1 MTATPQRTGDKGM
14 KKLLTMTM
22 LALCTLGAAAQ
33 GYPARPIR
41 LVVGYTPGGA
51 ADVIARILAEAMGRH
66 LGQTVQVD
74 NKPGAGSTLG
84 TDIVV
89 RAPADGYTLLLGT
102 ATVYGIDQHLYKT
115 KYGVADLTPV
125 TLVAQSPL
133 ILAVNKNLGPRTVAE
148 LIAYARANP
157 GKLNY
162 AHSGI
167 GGTPQLAGIG
177 FEKAV
182 GVPMTHVPYKGGAPA
197 LQAVAAGDVQL
208 SFGTAA
214 SVLPMGQQGLVR
226 MLGVSSL
233 QRSAVAPDLPPL
245 ADQGLPGFD
254 HGFWFGLFGP
264 GKLPTEVTDKLFA
277 AATKALAD
285 PDVKARL
292 LAGGNEASPSKSPAD
307 FGAWAIASGKQ
318 SLERVVAAGVKV
330 D

>member
-1 MTATPQRTGDKGM
+1 MNRKHLLGWMLGTATA
-14 KKLLTMTM
+14 
-22 LALCTLGAAAQ
+22 LAATVAVQPARAQ
-33 GYPARPIR
+33 AYPAKPIR

-51 ADVIARILAEAMGRH
+51 ADVIARIFGEALGRH

-84 TDIVV
+84 SDIVA

-102 ATVYGIDQHLYKT
+102 ATLYGIDQHLYKV
-115 KYGVADLTPV
+115 KYGHADFTPI
-125 TLVAQSPL
+125 TLAATSPL
-133 ILAVNKNLGPRTVAE
+133 ILAVNKNLGPRNVAE
-148 LIAYARANP
+148 LMAHARANP

-197 LQAVAAGDVQL
+197 LQAVVAGDVQL

-214 SVLPMGQQGLVR
+214 SVLPLGQQGQVR

-233 QRSAVAPDLPPL
+233 TRSAIAPELPTL
-245 ADQGLPGFD
+245 VEQGLPGFD
-254 HGFWFGLFGP
+254 YGFWFGLFGP
-264 GKLPTEVTDKLFA
+264 GKLPADVADKLFA
-277 AATKALAD
+277 AAVKALAE
-285 PDVKARL
+285 PEVKARL
-292 LAGGNEASPSKSPAD
+292 LAGGNEAQASKSPAEFAD
-307 FGAWAIASGKQ
+307 WARASGRQ
-318 SLERVVAAGVKV
+318 SLDRVLQAGVKV